1 MTLNLSSPQL
11 DDLLQNK
18 HASTIDTDGASLL
31 FQLLRQEDL
40 YMSMVWRSIW
50 HASVSTP

>member
-18 HASTIDTDGASLL
+18 HVSTIDTEGASLL

-40 YMSMVWRSIW
+40 YMSMVWHSIW
-50 HASVSTP
+50 HGLEWTP